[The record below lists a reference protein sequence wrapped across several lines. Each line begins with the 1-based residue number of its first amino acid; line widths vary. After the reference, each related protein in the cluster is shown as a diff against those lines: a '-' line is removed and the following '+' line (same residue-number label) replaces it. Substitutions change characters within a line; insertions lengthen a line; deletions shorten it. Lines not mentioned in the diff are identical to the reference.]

1 MRATTNWYQSCN
13 NSNNIYLRI
22 FAYNILVIE
31 FWLAMPIF
39 LFSYLYCFKFQL
51 VLHIWNSILFY
62 ITHIRNI
69 SFLPLTEGF
78 SSIARTCPT
87 ILLLTYLSS
96 TWFKSIYS
104 ESLPR
109 AMCISTA
116 RYVTFF
122 YLENEGHNIIWHCV
136 DLRYG
141 IVFGFNTTLSYFY
154 IPSVICISNTLQ
166 FPVWIIS
173 TLCIYYF

>member
-1 MRATTNWYQSCN
+1 MRATTNWCQSCN
-13 NSNNIYLRI
+13 NSNNIDLHI

-78 SSIARTCPT
+78 SSIARTCAT

-96 TWFKSIYS
+96 TWFISIYS
-104 ESLPR
+104 EYLLR
-109 AMCISTA
+109 AVCIRWQDLYTC
-116 RYVTFF
+116 F
-122 YLENEGHNIIWHCV
+122 YLEKW
-136 DLRYG
+136 R
-141 IVFGFNTTLSYFY
+141 S
-154 IPSVICISNTLQ
+154 
-166 FPVWIIS
+166 
-173 TLCIYYF
+173 